1 MQQAFQT
8 ISFLPSMI
16 TKWSYVTKFTLQIQ
30 DNYKPHGSYIID

>member
-16 TKWSYVTKFTLQIQ
+16 TFTIYDYQVVIC
-30 DNYKPHGSYIID
+30 DKIYTTNTR